1 MFRHFLRKKRV
12 RKTFPVEDI
21 GGDNTSGENRDT
33 CTYTEEQRSGYKYM
47 QLHQFTPA
55 WPFYLVI
62 FLFLNYSL
70 WTSKN
75 SKPFQKYSNW
85 RMYFF
90 FSDLSSNSLLPI
102 VYIMFCT
109 RNMNKMVQQKNMSVL
124 WKRDIFLLWNLPA
137 RLYKFR
143 LLWVVSHQTV
153 AKPLV

>member
-33 CTYTEEQRSGYKYM
+33 CTYTEEQGSGYKYM

-55 WPFYLVI
+55 WPFYLVV

-85 RMYFF
+85 RMYFVF
-90 FSDLSSNSLLPI
+90 FS
-102 VYIMFCT
+102 V
-109 RNMNKMVQQKNMSVL
+109 
-124 WKRDIFLLWNLPA
+124 IFLQI
-137 RLYKFR
+137 LYF
-143 LLWVVSHQTV
+143 
-153 AKPLV
+153 PLYTLCFALEIWTRWFNRKICLYYGRGTYFCSGIYQLDCTSWDFCE